1 MKRQHCIALVL
12 GVVVALTSCQETWR
26 DLTREA
32 VLEVEGE
39 ILYLDEIQDFIPD
52 GVSPKDSAYLAESY
66 KKQWITRTLMYK
78 NAYKNVGNN
87 EDIQKLTEA
96 YRKELIINQY
106 QQQLIA
112 EKLKEIPEATITQY
126 YETSKD
132 KFLLDECIIKGI
144 FIKTPSSETNKAELL
159 ELLSNTTDE
168 HLENTMRFCTQHA
181 VMYEFFNESWTSYS
195 KIGSLMPETIDQ
207 NDPALTRG
215 TIVQE
220 KEGYSYFLRVTGK
233 CDAGKPKPYEM
244 IKNELRNILLN
255 QEKIKFIN
263 QFQQSLYNDAV
274 ENGEIK
280 YFENE

>member
-52 GVSPKDSAYLAESY
+52 GVCPKDSAYLAESY

-78 NAYKNVGNN
+78 NAYNNVGNN

-112 EKLKEIPEATITQY
+112 EKLKV
-126 YETSKD
+126 
-132 KFLLDECIIKGI
+132 G
-144 FIKTPSSETNKAELL
+144 
-159 ELLSNTTDE
+159 
-168 HLENTMRFCTQHA
+168 
-181 VMYEFFNESWTSYS
+181 
-195 KIGSLMPETIDQ
+195 G
-207 NDPALTRG
+207 
-215 TIVQE
+215 
-220 KEGYSYFLRVTGK
+220 
-233 CDAGKPKPYEM
+233 
-244 IKNELRNILLN
+244 
-255 QEKIKFIN
+255 
-263 QFQQSLYNDAV
+263 
-274 ENGEIK
+274 
-280 YFENE
+280 